1 MPDKTRINL
10 DNILKV
16 EREER
21 KKLVALE
28 ADFYGKIADQIREL
42 DDEKRKIND
51 MYSTKYSL
59 LEDEL
64 KTVRNAIESIIYKR
78 TTKIINEARYNAE
91 ISLHA
96 PMRPKENRNI
106 DSMTQEERKFY
117 DQLVELMTEWR
128 GEVINRI
135 YRKEKPVEDIVQVK
149 EKPVEDIVQ
158 VKEKPVEDIAQVKEK
173 PIEDIIQVKEEP
185 VEEIQQLREIQENTT
200 KEKPVEDK
208 KDISKE
214 YIVVR
219 LLKDI
224 PTFVGVDGRNYTLAK
239 EDVAVLSA
247 VNAKALIYRKAAIQI
262 MVTGDSHE
270 NTQKI

>member
-1 MPDKTRINL
+1 MHDKTRINL

-21 KKLVALE
+21 KKLVALDV
-28 ADFYGKIADQIREL
+28 DFYGKIADQIREL

-96 PMRPKENRNI
+96 PARQKENRNI

-128 GEVINRI
+128 GEVINKI
-135 YRKEKPVEDIVQVK
+135 YRKEKHGEDMAQVPVKQVEDRPQFQ
-149 EKPVEDIVQ
+149 D
-158 VKEKPVEDIAQVKEK
+158 K
-173 PIEDIIQVKEEP
+173 PIEDNPQIHEIKDNTPKE
-185 VEEIQQLREIQENTT
+185 I
-200 KEKPVEDK
+200 PVEDK

-214 YIVVR
+214 YILVR

-239 EDVAVLSA
+239 EDVAVLSTI
-247 VNAKALIYRKAAIQI
+247 NAKALINRKAAIQI
-262 MVTGDSHE
+262 MV
-270 NTQKI
+270 NR

>member
-1 MPDKTRINL
+1 MRDKTRINL

-96 PMRPKENRNI
+96 PTRPKENRNI
-106 DSMTQEERKFY
+106 DSMTLEERKFY

-128 GEVINRI
+128 GEVVNRI
-135 YRKEKPVEDIVQVK
+135 YRKEKPVEDIAQVHEKPVGDIAHVK
-149 EKPVEDIVQ
+149 EKPLEDIPQ
-158 VKEKPVEDIAQVKEK
+158 IC
-173 PIEDIIQVKEEP
+173 
-185 VEEIQQLREIQENTT
+185 EIKENTT
-200 KEKPVEDK
+200 KDIPIEDK

-239 EDVAVLSA
+239 EDVAVLST
-247 VNAKALIYRKAAIQI
+247 VNAKALINRKAAIQM
-262 MVTGDSHE
+262 MV
-270 NTQKI
+270 NR

>member
-1 MPDKTRINL
+1 
-10 DNILKV
+10 
-16 EREER
+16 
-21 KKLVALE
+21 
-28 ADFYGKIADQIREL
+28 
-42 DDEKRKIND
+42 

-96 PMRPKENRNI
+96 PTRPKENRNI
-106 DSMTQEERKFY
+106 DSMTLEERKFY
-117 DQLVELMTEWR
+117 DQLVDLMTEWR
-128 GEVINRI
+128 GEVVNRI
-135 YRKEKPVEDIVQVK
+135 YRKEKPVEDISQIQ
-149 EKPVEDIVQ
+149 EKHVEDRPQFHEKSVEDI
-158 VKEKPVEDIAQVKEK
+158 P
-173 PIEDIIQVKEEP
+173 
-185 VEEIQQLREIQENTT
+185 EIRNIQENTT
-200 KEKPVEDK
+200 KEILIEDK

-239 EDVAVLSA
+239 EDVAVLSTI
-247 VNAKALIYRKAAIQI
+247 NATALINRKAAIQI
-262 MVTGDSHE
+262 MV
-270 NTQKI
+270 NR

>member
-1 MPDKTRINL
+1 MHDKTRINL

-42 DDEKRKIND
+42 DEEKRKIND

-96 PMRPKENRNI
+96 PSRPKENRNI

-117 DQLVELMTEWR
+117 DQLVELMTGWR
-128 GEVINRI
+128 SEVINRI
-135 YRKEKPVEDIVQVK
+135 YRKEKPVEDISPTCESK
-149 EKPVEDIVQ
+149 
-158 VKEKPVEDIAQVKEK
+158 
-173 PIEDIIQVKEEP
+173 
-185 VEEIQQLREIQENTT
+185 ENTT
-200 KEKPVEDK
+200 KEIPVEDK

-239 EDVAVLSA
+239 EDVAVLST
-247 VNAKALIYRKAAIQI
+247 VNAKALVNRKAAIQI
-262 MVTGDSHE
+262 MV
-270 NTQKI
+270 NR

>member
-1 MPDKTRINL
+1 MRDKTRINL

-28 ADFYGKIADQIREL
+28 PDFYGKIAEQIREL

-64 KTVRNAIESIIYKR
+64 KTVRNAIESILYKR

-96 PMRPKENRNI
+96 PSRTKENRNI
-106 DSMTQEERKFY
+106 DSMTKEERKFY
-117 DQLVELMTEWR
+117 DQLVGLMTEWR
-128 GEVINRI
+128 SEVVNRI
-135 YRKEKPVEDIVQVK
+135 YRKEKPEEVCVQIQAKSSEDFLKVK
-149 EKPVEDIVQ
+149 EKSPDDILQ
-158 VKEKPVEDIAQVKEK
+158 TP
-173 PIEDIIQVKEEP
+173 
-185 VEEIQQLREIQENTT
+185 EIHENKT
-200 KEKPVEDK
+200 KEIPVEDK

-239 EDVAVLSA
+239 EDVAVLSTI
-247 VNAKALIYRKAAIQI
+247 NATALINRKAAIQI
-262 MVTGDSHE
+262 MV
-270 NTQKI
+270 NR

>member
-1 MPDKTRINL
+1 MRDKTRINL

-96 PMRPKENRNI
+96 PSRPKENRNI
-106 DSMTQEERKFY
+106 DSMTLEERKFY

-128 GEVINRI
+128 GEVVNRI
-135 YRKEKPVEDIVQVK
+135 YRKEKPVEDIAQVHEKPVGDIAHVK
-149 EKPVEDIVQ
+149 EKPFDIPQ
-158 VKEKPVEDIAQVKEK
+158 IC
-173 PIEDIIQVKEEP
+173 
-185 VEEIQQLREIQENTT
+185 EIKENTT
-200 KEKPVEDK
+200 KDIPIEDK

-239 EDVAVLSA
+239 EDVAVLST
-247 VNAKALIYRKAAIQI
+247 VNAKALINRKAAIQM
-262 MVTGDSHE
+262 MV
-270 NTQKI
+270 NR

>member
-1 MPDKTRINL
+1 MHDKTRINL

-91 ISLHA
+91 ISLNA
-96 PMRPKENRNI
+96 PTRPKENRNI

-128 GEVINRI
+128 GEVVNRI
-135 YRKEKPVEDIVQVK
+135 YRKEKPVEDISHPQ
-149 EKPVEDIVQ
+149 EKQVEDRPQFQEI
-158 VKEKPVEDIAQVKEK
+158 KENK
-173 PIEDIIQVKEEP
+173 
-185 VEEIQQLREIQENTT
+185 T
-200 KEKPVEDK
+200 KEIPVEDK

-214 YIVVR
+214 YILVR

-239 EDVAVLSA
+239 EDVAVLSTI
-247 VNAKALIYRKAAIQI
+247 NAKALINRKAAIQI
-262 MVTGDSHE
+262 MV
-270 NTQKI
+270 NR

>member
-1 MPDKTRINL
+1 MRDKTRINL

-21 KKLVALE
+21 KKLVALD

-96 PMRPKENRNI
+96 PARPKENRNI

-117 DQLVELMTEWR
+117 DHLVELMTEWR

-135 YRKEKPVEDIVQVK
+135 YRKEKPAEDCVQ
-149 EKPVEDIVQ
+149 ER
-158 VKEKPVEDIAQVKEK
+158 
-173 PIEDIIQVKEEP
+173 P
-185 VEEIQQLREIQENTT
+185 VEEIPQICDIQENTT
-200 KEKPVEDK
+200 KEILTEDK

-239 EDVAVLSA
+239 EDVAVLST
-247 VNAKALIYRKAAIQI
+247 VNAKALINRKAAIQI
-262 MVTGDSHE
+262 MV
-270 NTQKI
+270 NR